1 MTDLV
6 PYTKSLK
13 AMNNKPQIKTFV
25 ETKRDWFA
33 FLKLSDENISYFWK
47 QIKCASEDKLY
58 NSKLAGNIS
67 KSILLDDPE
76 DVAIRRIFRACKS
89 DPKTAKKIAERT
101 DEFAKS
107 ILVEGHKFKI
117 FLNDIWVNYQYKY
130 EFNPLHDHGGL
141 FSFVVWMKIP
151 YKLKEERN
159 FNPVRNSG
167 SPLSSNFVFVD
178 STGNSKT
185 IELDKN
191 FEGVACIFPSHYK
204 HMVYPFYT
212 SDDPRISIAGNIS
225 AKYIP

>member
-1 MTDLV
+1 
-6 PYTKSLK
+6 
-13 AMNNKPQIKTFV
+13 
-25 ETKRDWFA
+25 
-33 FLKLSDENISYFWK
+33 
-47 QIKCASEDKLY
+47 
-58 NSKLAGNIS
+58 
-67 KSILLDDPE
+67 
-76 DVAIRRIFRACKS
+76 
-89 DPKTAKKIAERT
+89 
-101 DEFAKS
+101 
-107 ILVEGHKFKI
+107 
-117 FLNDIWVNYQYKY
+117 
-130 EFNPLHDHGGL
+130 
-141 FSFVVWMKIP
+141 MKIP